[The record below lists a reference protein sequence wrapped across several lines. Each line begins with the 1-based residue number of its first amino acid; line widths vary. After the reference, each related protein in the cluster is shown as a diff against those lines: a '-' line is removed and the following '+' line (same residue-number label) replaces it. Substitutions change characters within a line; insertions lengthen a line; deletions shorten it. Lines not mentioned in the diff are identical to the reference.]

1 MMNEI
6 FSDMAD
12 IMVIYIDNLMIYTK
26 TDDIQEHER
35 LVRKV
40 LKQLEEHDLF
50 AKPEKCTFGVKEV
63 EFLGMIVS
71 REGIKMD
78 DSKVKAIREW
88 PTPKTVRGV
97 RSFLGLANFYRR
109 FIEGYA
115 QVARPLND
123 LTKKNTPF
131 AWKEAQQTAFDTLK
145 NRFTTA
151 PILAYPDN
159 DRIFRLET
167 DASNFA
173 TGAVLSIEQNGKWH
187 PVAFS
192 SHSMSQ
198 EERNYPVADKEMRS
212 VIRSLEQWRHY
223 LDGAHHEFEIW
234 NDHANLQWFMK
245 HQDLN
250 HRQARWVQY
259 LSRFNFK
266 WLHKAGA
273 TMGKADTL
281 SRREDHS
288 IGIEKDNTGVLV
300 IPPDPDRIH
309 SVTEVRIATNADII
323 IDTIK
328 DIIFDLKEPDLILL
342 RKQYTLKDRIFYDEN
357 GKIYVPE
364 DQALHLDILKL
375 HHDTPIAGH
384 PGREK
389 TLKLV
394 QRSYTWPGMST
405 FVKEYTNR
413 CERCARMKPSNL
425 TPPGKLRPLELPNI
439 PWAEVTVDFTTDLP
453 LSNGFDSILVVV
465 DRFSKEVEFIPCN
478 KTTTVLDTARLYL
491 HNVWKNHGLP
501 SSIVSD
507 QGPQFASQVMRDLC
521 KRLGIQPKLST
532 AFHPQTN
539 GQTKRMNRDLQQYL
553 RLFTAEKQDEWVDWL
568 PLAQFSYNTKKQ
580 ASMQKS
586 PFEVT
591 RSYVPRMG
599 FEQRITKAPAG
610 EKFTSIMQNTL
621 AEMKA
626 NLEKAQDRMKAQAD
640 KHRSIAPK
648 YQIGDKVWLST
659 DNLKVT
665 RASKKLTERW
675 LGPYDITKTVGD
687 NAVKLH
693 LPKTMCYRPTL
704 IFPDFS
710 LFFLTF

>member
-12 IMVIYIDNLMIYTK
+12 VMVIYIDDLMIYTK
-26 TDDIQEHER
+26 TNDKQEHER
-35 LVRKV
+35 LVKKI
-40 LKQLEEHDLF
+40 LKRLEEHDLF

-78 DSKVKAIREW
+78 DFKVKAIREW
-88 PTPKTVRGV
+88 PIPKTVRGV
-97 RSFLGLANFYRR
+97 RSFLGLANFYHK

-123 LTKKNTPF
+123 LTKKNIPF
-131 AWKEAQQTAFDTLK
+131 TWKEAQQTVFDTLK

-151 PILAYPDN
+151 PILAYSDN
-159 DRIFRLET
+159 DWVFCLET

-187 PVAFS
+187 PIAFS
-192 SHSMSQ
+192 SHLMSP
-198 EERNYPVADKEMRS
+198 EECNYLVADKEMLS

-223 LDGAHHEFEIW
+223 LEGAHHEFEIW

-250 HRQARWVQY
+250 RQQARWAQY

-273 TMGKADTL
+273 TMGKADAL

-300 IPPDPDRIH
+300 IPPDQIR
-309 SVTEVRIATNADII
+309 SVTEVRIATDADII

-328 DIIFDLKEPDLILL
+328 DILFDLKEPDLIPLW
-342 RKQYTLKDRIFYDEN
+342 KQYTLKDHIFYDEN
-357 GKIYVPE
+357 GNIYVPE

-389 TLKLV
+389 TLELV
-394 QRSYTWPGMST
+394 QRSYTWPGMSI

-413 CERCARMKPSNL
+413 CERCAWMKPSNL
-425 TPPGKLRPLELPNI
+425 APPGKLRPLELPDI
-439 PWAEVTVDFTTDLP
+439 PWAEVTADFTTDLP

-465 DRFSKEVEFIPCN
+465 DRFSKKVEFIPCN
-478 KTTTVLDTARLYL
+478 KTTTALDTARLYL
-491 HNVWKNHGLP
+491 HNVWKKHGLP

-507 QGPQFASQVMRDLC
+507 RGPQFASQVMKDLC
-521 KRLGIQPKLST
+521 KQLGIQPKLST
-532 AFHPQTN
+532 AFHPQTD

-553 RLFTAEKQDEWVDWL
+553 RLFN
-568 PLAQFSYNTKKQ
+568 S
-580 ASMQKS
+580 
-586 PFEVT
+586 
-591 RSYVPRMG
+591 R
-599 FEQRITKAPAG
+599 KA
-610 EKFTSIMQNTL
+610 
-621 AEMKA
+621 
-626 NLEKAQDRMKAQAD
+626 R
-640 KHRSIAPK
+640 
-648 YQIGDKVWLST
+648 
-659 DNLKVT
+659 
-665 RASKKLTERW
+665 
-675 LGPYDITKTVGD
+675 
-687 NAVKLH
+687 
-693 LPKTMCYRPTL
+693 
-704 IFPDFS
+704 
-710 LFFLTF
+710 

>member
-12 IMVIYIDNLMIYTK
+12 VMVIYIDDLMIYTK

-35 LVRKV
+35 LVKKV
-40 LKQLEEHDLF
+40 LKRLEEHDLF

-131 AWKEAQQTAFDTLK
+131 TWKEAQQTAFDTLK
-145 NRFTTA
+145 NRFATA

-159 DRIFRLET
+159 DRVFRLET

-173 TGAVLSIEQNGKWH
+173 TGAVLSKEQDGKWH
-187 PVAFS
+187 PVA
-192 SHSMSQ
+192 
-198 EERNYPVADKEMRS
+198 DKEMLS
-212 VIRSLEQWRHY
+212 VIRSLEQWHHY
-223 LDGAHHEFEIW
+223 LEGAHHEFEIW

-250 HRQARWVQY
+250 HRQARWAQY

-273 TMGKADTL
+273 TMGKADAL
-281 SRREDHS
+281 FRREDHS

-300 IPPDPDRIH
+300 IPPDQIH
-309 SVTEVRIATNADII
+309 SVTEVHIATDADII

-328 DIIFDLKEPDLILL
+328 DILFDLKEPDLIPLW
-342 RKQYTLKDRIFYDEN
+342 KQYTLKDHIFYDEN
-357 GKIYVPE
+357 GNIYVPE

-389 TLKLV
+389 TLELV

-405 FVKEYTNR
+405 FIKEYTNR
-413 CERCARMKPSNL
+413 CERCAWMKPSNL
-425 TPPGKLRPLELPNI
+425 APPGKLRPLELPDI
-439 PWAEVTVDFTTDLP
+439 PWAEVTADFTTDLP

-465 DRFSKEVEFIPCN
+465 DRFSKKVEFIPCN
-478 KTTTVLDTARLYL
+478 KTTTALDTARLYL
-491 HNVWKNHGLP
+491 HNVWKKHGLP

-507 QGPQFASQVMRDLC
+507 RGPQFASQVMKDLC
-521 KRLGIQPKLST
+521 KRLRIQPKLST
-532 AFHPQTN
+532 VFHPQTD
-539 GQTKRMNRDLQQYL
+539 GQTERMNRDLQQYL
-553 RLFTAEKQDEWVDWL
+553 WLFTAEKQDEWVDWL

-580 ASMQKS
+580 ASTQKS

-591 RSYVPRMG
+591 QSYVP
-599 FEQRITKAPAG
+599 
-610 EKFTSIMQNTL
+610 
-621 AEMKA
+621 
-626 NLEKAQDRMKAQAD
+626 
-640 KHRSIAPK
+640 
-648 YQIGDKVWLST
+648 
-659 DNLKVT
+659 
-665 RASKKLTERW
+665 
-675 LGPYDITKTVGD
+675 
-687 NAVKLH
+687 
-693 LPKTMCYRPTL
+693 
-704 IFPDFS
+704 
-710 LFFLTF
+710 